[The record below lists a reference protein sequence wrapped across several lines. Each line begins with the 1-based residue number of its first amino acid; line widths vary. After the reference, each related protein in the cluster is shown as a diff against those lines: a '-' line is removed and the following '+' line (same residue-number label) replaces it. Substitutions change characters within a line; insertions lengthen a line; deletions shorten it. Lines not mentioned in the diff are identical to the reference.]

1 MDSTGERFE
10 AIRAALTDRNNI
22 LTVKDLCELAGVSR
36 SGYYNWVCSEKN
48 RELRETKDRAAF
60 EQILEAYR
68 FRGYAKGVRG
78 IHMRLLHMGIRMNV
92 KKIRRLM
99 RKYKLTCP
107 IRKLNPYR
115 RLQRSIRMGS
125 AAENLV
131 NREFESHGPRAIL
144 LTDITYIPL
153 CGRFC
158 YLSTILDACTKQVLA
173 YAMSESLEV
182 DFVLETVQLLVKHH
196 GISLSKETVIHSDQG
211 THYTSLKFIQLVENS
226 ALRRSMSRRGN
237 CWDNAPQESF
247 FGHMKDELASEI
259 PGWTSFEAAKASID
273 RWMDYYNNDR
283 CQWDLAKLS
292 PNEYY
297 HYITTGEYPAGTMRR
312 RREELSKL
320 FKRLY
325 EDNVSGKIDDARF
338 AKMSKRYEQEQSEN
352 AKKIKA
358 LRLELKK
365 DESKRMDI
373 DDFLETVRRYTD
385 AATIT
390 KRMVAELIDHIEVY
404 HAEKQDGVTNQ
415 CVVIYYNCIG
425 AFDVPDRRKIP
436 EADMIMETRKGVA
449 LSYAPE
455 QVVV

>member
-10 AIRAALTDRNNI
+10 AICAALADRNNI

-36 SGYYNWVCSEKN
+36 SGYYNWVRSEKN
-48 RELRETKDRAAF
+48 RELREAKDRAAF

-107 IRKLNPYR
+107 IRKPNPYR

-182 DFVLETVQLLVKHH
+182 DFVLETVNLMIEKH
-196 GISLSKETVIHSDQG
+196 GVSLTTKTILHSDQG
-211 THYTSLKFIQLVENS
+211 CHYTSCSFIQLVKDKG
-226 ALRRSMSRRGN
+226 LRQSMSRRGN

-247 FGHMKDELASEI
+247 FGRMKDHIGDRLKECGAYSEVRAI
-259 PGWTSFEAAKASID
+259 ID
-273 RWMDYYNNDR
+273 DWMDYYNNDR
-283 CQWDLAKLS
+283 YQWELAKLS

-297 HYITTGEYPAGTMRR
+297 KYITTGIYPI
-312 RREELSKL
+312 K
-320 FKRLY
+320 
-325 EDNVSGKIDDARF
+325 GKIPSTD
-338 AKMSKRYEQEQSEN
+338 MY
-352 AKKIKA
+352 
-358 LRLELKK
+358 
-365 DESKRMDI
+365 DEEGNK
-373 DDFLETVRRYTD
+373 
-385 AATIT
+385 
-390 KRMVAELIDHIEVY
+390 
-404 HAEKQDGVTNQ
+404 TN
-415 CVVIYYNCIG
+415 
-425 AFDVPDRRKIP
+425 
-436 EADMIMETRKGVA
+436 
-449 LSYAPE
+449 
-455 QVVV
+455 